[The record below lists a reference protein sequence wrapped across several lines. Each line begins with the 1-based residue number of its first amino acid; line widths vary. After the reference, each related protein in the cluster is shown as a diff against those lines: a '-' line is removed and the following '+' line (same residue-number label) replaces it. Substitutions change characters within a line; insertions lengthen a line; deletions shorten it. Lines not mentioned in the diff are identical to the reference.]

1 MRLGTKLTLYLSLI
15 IVLVLSGYG
24 YIDILSRREIL
35 IGRMKTQVRSTTQ
48 TLKVSL
54 ETIQLPEE
62 LAYVQSLID
71 AVSKPGNL
79 GVIVY
84 YQRENLTFHT
94 ISLDRNIEP
103 FVNLIKRSD
112 REDHSREG
120 FDTYN
125 GVPFFSCTLPF
136 RDRTG
141 KHIGTVSILQD
152 TSLMEKEVEKSK
164 WSMLVAISVL
174 ICGTVGL
181 ILLGTR
187 KWVTEPISTLMN
199 GINQLSKGKLDHRI
213 DLRKNDELSRL
224 AHAFNRMA
232 VDLKMAREQI
242 LQEGRARLEL
252 ERSLRQSEKLA
263 AIGQLAS
270 GLAHEIGTPL
280 NVIHGRAQLIQRRL
294 EHAEDL
300 QKYVGIIVN
309 QTERITKIIQQLLGF
324 VRKKTPDQQPLN
336 VCALLGTTVDFL
348 DYLIQKQGV
357 GVVKDWEKDLPSLI
371 GDPDQLQ
378 QAFLNLII
386 NAIQSMPA
394 GGTLRLSASLKMVSK
409 QGLEGGPKQY
419 IEVCVVD
426 TGVGMDEEVVRQIF
440 DPFFTTKNTGTG
452 LGLMVARG
460 IVCDHE
466 GWIEVESEKGNGSLF
481 RVYLPLS
488 GGGGGR

>member
-35 IGRMKTQVRSTTQ
+35 IGKMKTQVRSTTQ

-62 LAYVQSLID
+62 LEYVQRLID
-71 AVSKPGNL
+71 AVSKPGTL
-79 GVIVY
+79 EVIVY

-94 ISLDRNIEP
+94 TSLGKNIEP
-103 FVNLIKRSD
+103 FVSLIKSSD
-112 REDHSREG
+112 REDHPQEE

-125 GVPFFSCTLPF
+125 GIPLFSCTLPF

-152 TSLMEKEVEKSK
+152 TSLMEKEVAKSK
-164 WSMLVAISVL
+164 RSMLVTISVL
-174 ICGTVGL
+174 ICGTVAL
-181 ILLGTR
+181 VLLGAR
-187 KWVTEPISTLMN
+187 KWVSEPISKLMN
-199 GINQLSKGKLDHRI
+199 GINQLSKGKLDHQI
-213 DLRKNDELSRL
+213 DLRKTDELSKL
-224 AHAFNRMA
+224 AQAFNKMA
-232 VDLKMAREQI
+232 VDLKIARDQI
-242 LQEGRARLEL
+242 LREAETRLEL

-280 NVIHGRAQLIQRRL
+280 NVIHGRAKLIQRRP
-294 EHAEDL
+294 EHTEEL
-300 QKYVGIIVN
+300 KKYLGIIVD

-336 VCALLGTTVDFL
+336 VCALLGTTLDFL
-348 DYLIQKQGV
+348 DYLIQKQEV
-357 GVVKDWEKDLPSLI
+357 KVIKDWGKDLPSLV

-394 GGTLRLSASLKMVSK
+394 GGTLGLSASLKMISK
-409 QGLEGGPKQY
+409 QGLEEGPKQC
-419 IEVCVVD
+419 IEVCVAD
-426 TGVGMDEEVVRQIF
+426 TGVGMEKEVVQQIF
-440 DPFFTTKNTGTG
+440 NPFFTTKNTGTG

-466 GWIEVESEKGNGSLF
+466 GWIEVESEKGKGSLF
-481 RVYLPLS
+481 RVYLPLPGS
-488 GGGGGR
+488 GVG